1 MTIYTNSGLKM
12 TMESAIAAAVA
23 ITSLSNAAPGVVGKV
38 AHGLSDGDVV
48 LLQVEGITELDGR
61 LFIVYNKGDDQFEL
75 ADVGGASGLSTVG
88 MGVFT
93 SGTFEVVTLGT
104 SVGGVADLQPSGGDP
119 KFVDTTTVHDKTDKQ
134 IVVGASAMSFELS
147 MQWDPANAA
156 QAAMRAAFQA
166 AASKGFKVLW
176 PNGTFMLFY
185 GTVGFTGMT
194 GGASQ
199 GVTTSPAAITLE
211 GNPTYV

>member
-12 TMESAIAAAVA
+12 SMESAIAAAVA
-23 ITSLSNAAPGVVGKV
+23 ITTLTNAAPGVIGKV
-38 AHGLSDGDVV
+38 AHGLSDGDIV

-61 LFIVYNKGDDQFEL
+61 LFVVFNKGTDDFEL
-75 ADVGGASGLSTVG
+75 ADVGGISGLSTVG

-93 SGTFEVVTLGT
+93 SGTYQVVTLGT
-104 SVGGVADLQPSGGDP
+104 SVSGVQEFSPSGGDP
-119 KFVDTTTVHDKTDKQ
+119 KFVDTTTIHDKTDKQ
-134 IVVGASAMSFELS
+134 IVVGASAMGFGLT
-147 MQWDPANAA
+147 MQWDPANTA

-166 AASKGFKVLW
+166 AASKGFKLLW
-176 PNGTFMLFY
+176 PDGTFMLFY

-194 GGASQ
+194 GGSNQ
-199 GVTTSPAAITLE
+199 GVTTTPAALTLE